1 MQAERGDGDHPGLP
15 PACDRAA
22 GDLAADGTL
31 TVQLN
36 YEDSLEFKKG
46 FIEQDE
52 FDRGER
58 IKLNFAHTFGHAI
71 ETVTGYEIPHGTA
84 VAIGMIMANRVAEK
98 RGLLDSSMARRSEQV
113 LLQVIHIGA
122 HLGEYPLEQFLGAMR
137 KDKKQT
143 SDQLT
148 AVLMTN
154 TAKDLRVVHDVAA
167 EEVADAVRYFET
179 LYWAQA

>member
-1 MQAERGDGDHPGLP
+1 MKKTIFTGSCVAIVTPMQEDGSIHY
-15 PACDRAA
+15 DRLGAMLEEQIAAHTDAVCICGTTGESATMSDEEHIEAIRYTVKKVAGRIPVIAGAGSNHTDYAVFLSKEAKAA
-22 GDLAADGTL
+22 GAD
-31 TVQLN
+31 
-36 YEDSLEFKKG
+36 
-46 FIEQDE
+46 
-52 FDRGER
+52 
-58 IKLNFAHTFGHAI
+58 A
-71 ETVTGYEIPHGTA
+71 
-84 VAIGMIMANRVAEK
+84 
-98 RGLLDSSMARRSEQV
+98 